1 MSLDSGASLFDAP
14 FFFFGPRTYD
24 HAEIFDVEELL
35 KAVGRDRAAPLERRA
50 IIN

>member
-1 MSLDSGASLFDAP
+1 MSLESGASLFDGP

-24 HAEIFDVEELL
+24 HAEMFTCEEAL
-35 KAVGRDRAAPLERRA
+35 KAVGSDRAAPLERRA